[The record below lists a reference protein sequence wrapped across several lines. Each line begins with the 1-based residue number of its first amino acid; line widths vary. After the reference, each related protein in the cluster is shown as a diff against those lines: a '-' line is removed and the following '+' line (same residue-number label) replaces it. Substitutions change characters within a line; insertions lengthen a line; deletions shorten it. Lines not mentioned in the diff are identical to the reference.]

1 MMLVDSVIYMLLT
14 LYIENVFPGRNEW
27 SKMRMINDDCLY
39 CVLGEYGIPQ
49 PWYYPVTKSYWCGF
63 DAKKIRQ
70 RTEEAMKN
78 QNGTNSIDNGNDL
91 LAVLSDQRSDHL
103 FILVEEDGQVVQ
115 GEIGVEIT
123 NLSKFYGNK
132 MALKNLSVKF
142 YRNMITAFLGRNGAG
157 KSTTWSILT
166 GLIPPSSGTA
176 FIDGYDILTDI
187 KVVRK
192 KLGFAPQHNI
202 LFDRLTVKEH
212 LEFFSAYVKND
223 WSNGSQ

>member
-1 MMLVDSVIYMLLT
+1 
-14 LYIENVFPGRNEW
+14 
-27 SKMRMINDDCLY
+27 
-39 CVLGEYGIPQ
+39 
-49 PWYYPVTKSYWCGF
+49 
-63 DAKKIRQ
+63 
-70 RTEEAMKN
+70 
-78 QNGTNSIDNGNDL
+78 
-91 LAVLSDQRSDHL
+91 
-103 FILVEEDGQVVQ
+103 
-115 GEIGVEIT
+115 
-123 NLSKFYGNK
+123 

-176 FIDGYDILTDI
+176 YIDGYDILTDI

-212 LEFFSAYVKND
+212 LEFFSA
-223 WSNGSQ
+223 